1 MSSTDERSLERM
13 PGDAEAAG
21 AVEAM
26 LEEQAW
32 WRAGDLLTFSS
43 PDRGITEPT
52 AARVIRVLES
62 GRLIVECGG
71 DGGVMYVIEPASVVE
86 RLA

>member
-1 MSSTDERSLERM
+1 VSGTDDRSLERM

-26 LEEQAW
+26 HEEQAG
-32 WRAGDLLTFSS
+32 WRAGDLLTFTL
-43 PDRGITEPT
+43 PARGIDSPT
-52 AARVIRVLES
+52 AARVIRVLPE
-62 GRLIVECGG
+62 GFLVVEMG
-71 DGGVMYVIEPASVVE
+71 DGGHMFSIDPARVVE